1 MSRLRVRVVR
11 ASALA
16 ESTFVRLWQLR
27 GELIDVEAGD
37 DYAAFRSFFV
47 GDEARVTL
55 IFDRTSDE
63 GIRGFLGW
71 HLRPLDTDTGRV
83 AIIDSDYFFVESA
96 LRGHPVML
104 GVVMGCYLH
113 AALAYRTRRAAIVGH
128 GYPASVISG
137 ARFSARVRFLQD
149 PDVAAW
155 EHAAMLQ
162 FTERFCG
169 SAFDQHAGLVRM
181 RTRPR
186 ESSRTPRDVRARELL
201 ARFESYNPN
210 WTQGFGLPYLI
221 HVSPGQILAGALRI
235 ARTAST

>member
-1 MSRLRVRVVR
+1 MRVVR
-11 ASALA
+11 ACTLA
-16 ESTFVRLWQLR
+16 EPLFKRLWQLR
-27 GELIDVEAGD
+27 RELIEIHADVSEHD

-55 IFDRTSDE
+55 IVDRKSDE
-63 GIRGFLGW
+63 NIRGFLGW
-71 HLRPLDTDTGRV
+71 HLRPLDTDASRV
-83 AIIDSDYFFVESA
+83 AIVDSDYFFIESA

-104 GVVMGCYLH
+104 SVVMACYLH
-113 AALAYRTRRAAIVGH
+113 GALTCRTRRVAIVGH

-137 ARFSARVRFLQD
+137 ARFSARVRFPQD
-149 PDVAAW
+149 PDVATW

-162 FTERFCG
+162 FAERFCG
-169 SAFDQHAGLVRM
+169 SAFDQQAGLVRM

-186 ESSRTPRDVRARELL
+186 ESGRAPRDMRGRELL

-221 HVSPGQILAGALRI
+221 HVSPIEILVGALRI
-235 ARTAST
+235 ARAASS